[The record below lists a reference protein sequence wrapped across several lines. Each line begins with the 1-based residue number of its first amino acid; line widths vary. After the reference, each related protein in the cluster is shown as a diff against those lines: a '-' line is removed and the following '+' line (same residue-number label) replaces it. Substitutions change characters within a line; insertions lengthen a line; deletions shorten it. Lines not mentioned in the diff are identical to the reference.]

1 MTDTASLISLTD
13 AERAVIVNDISD
25 VADVRRRF
33 IVVWLRADDLHA
45 DGGVFPPCAVIHTSH
60 HTLTTAARTA
70 RLVQRDYD
78 RAVANG
84 TAPDGVRVVVVDK
97 RDL

>member
-1 MTDTASLISLTD
+1 MTNTRSLIDLTD
-13 AERAVIVNDISD
+13 AELAVIVNDISD
-25 VADVRRRF
+25 VAHARRRF

-45 DGGVFPPCAVIHTSH
+45 DGDVFPACAVIHTSH
-60 HTLTTAARTA
+60 HTLTTAARA
-70 RLVQRDYD
+70 AGLAQREYD

-84 TAPDGVRVVVVDK
+84 SAPDGVRVVVVDQ